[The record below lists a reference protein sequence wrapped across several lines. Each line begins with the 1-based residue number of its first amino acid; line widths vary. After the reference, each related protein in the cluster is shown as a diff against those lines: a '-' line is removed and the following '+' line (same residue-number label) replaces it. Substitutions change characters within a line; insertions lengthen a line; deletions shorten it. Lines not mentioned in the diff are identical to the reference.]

1 MSYLKMIQRVNTEPH
16 RTPLSAETLPPSSSW
31 ERDGDVR
38 EDDGQHEKPRR
49 GRSGDETE
57 LCAGAI
63 QHPFCEVSAA
73 REPPRMRPAKTSSWP
88 PNRNSPNML
97 PKTKCGSTLRHVQS
111 YVFLLGWLSCC
122 AARSLSLSQLC
133 FAESLRRGLLSDRR
147 VVSSFLPRITGSTS

>member
-73 REPPRMRPAKTSSWP
+73 RDQRRLQVGLQTVTALTRCPKPSVVPRCAMF
-88 PNRNSPNML
+88 SP
-97 PKTKCGSTLRHVQS
+97 TC
-111 YVFLLGWLSCC
+111 SCLDGC
-122 AARSLSLSQLC
+122 PVVLQDLSLSQLC